1 MRVGV
6 IGGGFGY
13 GLAVAV
19 ARGGHEV
26 TLCTRRSFESL
37 RPGICVSTSLDEVL
51 RNDLV
56 YVAVPSPSLAALLD
70 ELVHLVDGR
79 HRLVHVSRGL
89 IGTEL
94 KTVCQVLVQRT
105 SARRVGV
112 LAGPL
117 SDAVLREG
125 GPGGAVVA
133 SDYPEVIRCVRETLG
148 GPRLRIY
155 GSTDRQG
162 VEVGAAMTGILLFA
176 LGFGAGM
183 GFGPSTLGMLAARG
197 MAEIVRVTR
206 TLGGRAET
214 LTGLA
219 GFGDLMSAVAGD
231 RRPEYALGE
240 AVAKGLSP
248 GEAQQ
253 TVKAHVEGA
262 KIIDDLCAYASSRRL
277 ELPLVVALGG
287 VLRGE
292 LSGEQAVERLMSRAV
307 GGEGL

>member
-1 MRVGV
+1 M
-6 IGGGFGY
+6 
-13 GLAVAV
+13 
-19 ARGGHEV
+19 H
-26 TLCTRRSFESL
+26 
-37 RPGICVSTSLDEVL
+37 
-51 RNDLV
+51 
-56 YVAVPSPSLAALLD
+56 
-70 ELVHLVDGR
+70 
-79 HRLVHVSRGL
+79 
-89 IGTEL
+89 
-94 KTVCQVLVQRT
+94 
-105 SARRVGV
+105 
-112 LAGPL
+112 
-117 SDAVLREG
+117 VLRETH
-125 GPGGAVVA
+125 GPESLLLDGA
-133 SDYPEVIRCVRETLG
+133 REALIECF
-148 GPRLRIY
+148 LHSERI
-155 GSTDRQG
+155 DDARA
-162 VEVGAAMTGILLFA
+162 EL
-176 LGFGAGM
+176 
-183 GFGPSTLGMLAARG
+183 LGMLAARG

-292 LSGEQAVERLMSRAV
+292 LSGEQAVEQLMSRAV

>member
-1 MRVGV
+1 VRVGV
-6 IGGGFGY
+6 IGGGFGR
-13 GLAVAV
+13 GIASAV
-19 ARGGHEV
+19 ARGGHDV
-26 TLCTRRSFESL
+26 TLCTRRSFETLS
-37 RPGICVSTSLDEVL
+37 PGISVTTSLEETL
-51 RNDLV
+51 QGELV
-56 YVAVPSPSLAALLD
+56 YLAVPSPSLGTIL
-70 ELVHLVDGR
+70 EQLVHLVDGR

-89 IGTEL
+89 VGTEL
-94 KTVCQVLVQRT
+94 KTICQVLVQRT

-125 GPGGAVVA
+125 NPGGGVVA
-133 SDYPEVIRCVRETLG
+133 SDYPEVIRYVRETLG

-155 GSTDRQG
+155 GSADRQG

-197 MAEIVRVTR
+197 MAEIVRVAR
-206 TLGGRAET
+206 ELGGRAET

-231 RRPEYALGE
+231 GRPEYALGE
-240 AVAKGLSP
+240 AVAKGQSL
-248 GEAQQ
+248 GEAQKSL
-253 TVKAHVEGA
+253 KAHVEGA
-262 KIIDDLCAYASSRRL
+262 QIIDYLCAFAASRRL
-277 ELPLVVALGG
+277 ELPLVVALGS

-292 LSGEQAVERLMSRAV
+292 ISGEQAVERLMSRAV

>member
-1 MRVGV
+1 MSVGV

-13 GLAVAV
+13 GIAAAV
-19 ARGGHEV
+19 ARGGHQV
-26 TLCTRRSFESL
+26 SLCTRRSFEALPGGISVSGSL
-37 RPGICVSTSLDEVL
+37 EEVL
-51 RNDLV
+51 RHDLI
-56 YVAVPSPSLAALLD
+56 YVAVPSPSLPSLLD

-89 IGTEL
+89 VGVEL

-125 GPGGAVVA
+125 SPGGAVVA

-155 GSTDRQG
+155 GSADRQG

-206 TLGGRAET
+206 ELGGRAET

-240 AVAKGLSP
+240 AVAKGISP
-248 GEAQQ
+248 GEAQANLN
-253 TVKAHVEGA
+253 AHVEGA
-262 KIIDDLCAYASSRRL
+262 KIIDDLCEFVNSRRL
-277 ELPLVVALGG
+277 DLPLVVALGG

-292 LSGEQAVERLMSRAV
+292 ISGEQAVDRLMSREV